1 MKKIVAGGL
10 IGVALIIGA
19 YVGIDTGPIIDAL
32 KNNTQT
38 DNVYTFVQDTGSI
51 QVYFCPYQDC
61 NKMLVDFLGTAEK
74 SIHCALYELDLPD
87 VQSKV
92 LEKQANPE
100 IDVKIVTD
108 NDYLYEFNHSFV
120 KIDSWGLMHNKF
132 CVIDGKKVST
142 GSMNPTVNDA
152 TKNNNNLLLFD
163 SAALSSNYE
172 DEFQEMWNGTFK
184 KGEQVRTPSI
194 LINQTEVRSYF
205 CPEDKCA
212 EKVKE
217 ELKKAKSSI
226 NFMTFSF
233 THQEIATILLLKHQE
248 NLTIQ
253 GVMEARQVTKDSVF
267 QQLEYQGIDVLKD
280 KNKANMHHKV
290 FIIDNHTVVTGSFN
304 PTNGGDYRNDENL
317 LIIKDEEIAKAFL
330 EEFVLV
336 YEQAKMPVSS

>member
-1 MKKIVAGGL
+1 VAGGL
-10 IGVALIIGA
+10 IGVAVIIGA
-19 YVGIDTGPIIDAL
+19 YVGVDVTPIIDNL
-32 KNNTQT
+32 TNTTQ
-38 DNVYTFVQDTGSI
+38 QDTVNTFIQDYGNV
-51 QVYFCPYQDC
+51 QVYFCPHQDC
-61 NKMLVDFLGTAEK
+61 NKALVDFLDTAHS

-87 VQSKV
+87 VRSKI
-92 LEKQANPE
+92 LEKQANPD

-108 NDYLYEFNHSFV
+108 SDYLYEFNHSFV

-163 SAALSSNYE
+163 SIALSSNYE

-184 KGEQVRTPSI
+184 KGENVRSPSVR
-194 LINQTEVRSYF
+194 INQTEVRSYF

-212 EKVKE
+212 DKVKE
-217 ELKKAKSSI
+217 ELGKAKASI
-226 NFMTFSF
+226 SFMTFSF
-233 THQEIATILLLKHQE
+233 THKEIANILLLKHQE
-248 NLTIQ
+248 NLTLQ

-290 FIIDNHTVVTGSFN
+290 FIIDNKTVVTGSFN
-304 PTNGGDYRNDENL
+304 PTNGGDSRNDENL
-317 LIIKDEEIAKAFL
+317 LIINDERIANAFV
-330 EEFVLV
+330 EEFGRV
-336 YEQAKMPVSS
+336 YGEAKT

>member
-1 MKKIVAGGL
+1 MAGGL
-10 IGVALIIGA
+10 IGVAVIIGA
-19 YVGIDTGPIIDAL
+19 YVGVDVTPIIDNL
-32 KNNTQT
+32 TNTTQ
-38 DNVYTFVQDTGSI
+38 QDTVNTFIQDYGNV
-51 QVYFCPYQDC
+51 QVYFCPHQDC
-61 NKMLVDFLGTAEK
+61 NKALVDFLDTAHS

-87 VQSKV
+87 VRSKI
-92 LEKQANPE
+92 LEKQANPD

-108 NDYLYEFNHSFV
+108 SDYLYEFNHSFV

-163 SAALSSNYE
+163 SIALSSNYE

-184 KGEQVRTPSI
+184 KGENVRSPSVR
-194 LINQTEVRSYF
+194 INQTEVRSYF

-212 EKVKE
+212 DKVKE
-217 ELKKAKSSI
+217 ELGKAKASI
-226 NFMTFSF
+226 SFMTFSF
-233 THQEIATILLLKHQE
+233 THKEIANILLLKHQE
-248 NLTIQ
+248 NLTLQ

-290 FIIDNHTVVTGSFN
+290 FIIDNKTVVTGSFN
-304 PTNGGDYRNDENL
+304 PTNGGDSRNDENL
-317 LIIKDEEIAKAFL
+317 LIINDERIANAFV
-330 EEFVLV
+330 EEFGRV
-336 YEQAKMPVSS
+336 YGEAKT